1 MRTSKLVA
9 VMTILLFLVG
19 CSSFIKNSYVS
30 MSATGVTYNTV
41 MTGVSSA
48 QKLGKV
54 TEEQRVEINKAGL
67 AFASLWP
74 VVVDG
79 LKTYKTNP
87 SEGTQEAIIM
97 AIQTLLDNWMTL
109 ANIINIYLPGQVPV
123 SASNAVLLK
132 GKTAS
137 GQKFTVSIK
146 KLDSGQVSIII
157 EIAGAVLSYL
167 IPAIQSFIN
176 DIGKVDIT
184 LEDLEALKTLIKAPD
199 QY

>member
-1 MRTSKLVA
+1 MKKFVSI
-9 VMTILLFLVG
+9 MTILLFLVG
-19 CSSFIKNSYVS
+19 CSTFIKNSYVT

-48 QKLGKV
+48 QKLGKISD
-54 TEEQRVEINKAGL
+54 EQRTEINKAGL
-67 AFASLWP
+67 AFSFLWP

-79 LKTYKTNP
+79 LIAYKNNP
-87 SEGTQEAIIM
+87 ADETQDAVIL

-109 ANIINIYLPGQVPV
+109 VNIINIYMPGQVPV
-123 SASNAVLLK
+123 TALNAVLLK

-137 GQKFTVSIK
+137 GQKFTVTIK
-146 KLDSGQVSIII
+146 KLDSGQISVII

-176 DIGKVDIT
+176 DIGKINIT
-184 LEDLEALKTLIKAPD
+184 VEDLEALKNLIKAPD